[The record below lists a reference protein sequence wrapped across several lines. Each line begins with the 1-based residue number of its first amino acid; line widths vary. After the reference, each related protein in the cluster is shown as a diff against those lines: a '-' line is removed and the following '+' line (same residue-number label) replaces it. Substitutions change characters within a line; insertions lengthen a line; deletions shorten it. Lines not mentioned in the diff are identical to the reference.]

1 MNKEVTFKL
10 IADVDNYIKIRA
22 TDPDH
27 KYMEVR
33 IPESWLWDYMQRYT
47 KSLKRAGKNLPV
59 RNRGRIERRKQ
70 DDRV

>member
-33 IPESWLWDYMQRYT
+33 IPESWLWDYMQRYA
-47 KSLKRAGKNLPV
+47 KSLKRAGKTC
-59 RNRGRIERRKQ
+59 RFETAEG
-70 DDRV
+70 